1 MSRFTFSGN
10 LPVLQIFRSED
21 GQPLGGL
28 PTHVSEHTKDRY
40 VLWSSIEMV
49 FPNKSHIEDE
59 NDSRILFMID
69 KDYRIIT
76 PLRIKYSSR
85 AYTVV
90 LREKT
95 SSGLY
100 DTSSGTRPFSPVY
113 DQPSAGPAARHYR
126 RQSHDLFF
134 SVPSTTATND
144 AYNNILGWYHMYSG
158 LFPILEQNRTLDR
171 HYFLIVLANL
181 DHQHLVVEEAISK
194 FTTAD
199 PVEKE
204 GIVSMR
210 QGLSEMFNHVEQCE
224 LVNRMYGALRNF
236 NQCVEFAAPRLFIV
250 LPEDLD
256 RWNNLDPHTHKF
268 RLFFLCDFNYHKAL
282 SDSGRY
288 IFDRNQVRHLHI
300 ASHPGYAI
308 KQPINFFRQFG
319 LYSLTMLQMVKFGLL
334 ERDFFVPDLSTFR
347 ILSCCTIRPLHSL
360 KQDSIAHLIDMSTSY
375 IKGLQPRFRVSK
387 TWLDGADTQNIQS
400 YLKIPPDDNGMGGL
414 HRSTY
419 KRYELWMCA
428 DHAAEQLNTHDL
440 EKFIDTHGGYLSI
453 AHNQAKIELASM
465 EQAEALCSILKA
477 AGRVFEISLELTW
490 PASRIE
496 LQEILQRIGNAGTVV
511 LEIDGVTLDA
521 HPQSPFRY
529 GDDIFAQLIGSSTVK
544 FIALNNYPRRSEQYL
559 YLGECG
565 FYLYGFHFVRK
576 SRRTD
581 FAWLELRK
589 ILDLIMEKLTASDAK
604 EIDIGLS
611 ELTNAFVQYEGSDLK
626 AVDIYDT
633 EKSTMWQGSFRV
645 KRNSVTG
652 LQDAIY
658 PSILPKRILENGT
671 LRRLLVRSEALYDQ
685 SVLRRLMDANQ
696 RLQNIDLQVPENRVL
711 TLVSS
716 HIGKQFHSIYPLH
729 ITIFEMQSELEGRDV
744 ATFLVKRICNQE
756 SEDNLIRNL
765 NQSQSSVVTLQDIS
779 VLSWSCDTVS
789 GALSNKSAALLDLA
803 TLQDRSALTR
813 FTLDITLL
821 TENGLG
827 NIKDVLKRS
836 TLECLHIRC
845 VPIRSRLRKNVA
857 MVLGAVQWPTIKTLI
872 LSGDSVDQWL
882 QFWINEGLL
891 RIASGVHQ
899 GPRLMC
905 LEVFDKGV
913 SEHLVSHDGALAL
926 HHIVYSSQLSV
937 LNLENVRLQDDRD
950 WDLIIGALDITVLE
964 ELSLCWRNIVGVD
977 RIKQLLADGEQAR
990 SGAPAPEQ
998 YSTTLPSGLQGT
1010 LRMARWLNSEPSTD
1024 STSPPSSSQL
1034 EQDSSKEDST
1044 IGSPGDESEFSH
1056 STSLSSDPPHQD
1068 VSWGFRK
1075 QESFLWAP
1083 MDPNWNAPG
1092 DTPVAFSHLPA
1103 IGVGNWVLPPGS
1115 PSVGPPSSPPPANQ
1129 EWARHLGTVDSTE
1142 PILLAPQIGMP
1153 LRRQPSTGPPEAATT
1168 GAAAA
1173 IMVTDRTADVAR
1185 GATMAFAYTTTKAR
1199 TRTTA
1204 GDAIDGYVSV
1214 ATYGTAP
1221 GRADAATV
1229 G

>member
-1 MSRFTFSGN
+1 MSRFSFSGN
-10 LPVLQIFRSED
+10 LPVLQLFRSED

-49 FPNKSHIEDE
+49 FPSKSHIEDE

-69 KDYRIIT
+69 KDYR
-76 PLRIKYSSR
+76 
-85 AYTVV
+85 V
-90 LREKT
+90 
-95 SSGLY
+95 
-100 DTSSGTRPFSPVY
+100 PVY
-113 DQPSAGPAARHYR
+113 DQPSTGPTELHNR

-134 SVPSTTATND
+134 SVPSTTATNA

-181 DHQHLVVEEAISK
+181 DHQHLMVEEAISK

-268 RLFFLCDFNYHKAL
+268 RLFFLCDFNYNKAL

-288 IFDRNQVRHLHI
+288 IFDHNQVRHLHI

-347 ILSCCTIRPLHSL
+347 ILSCCTSRPRHSL
-360 KQDSIAHLIDMSTSY
+360 KQDSIAHLIDMSISY

-387 TWLDGADTQNIQS
+387 TWLDGPDTQNIQS
-400 YLKIPPDDNGMGGL
+400 YLKILPDDNGMGGL
-414 HRSTY
+414 HRRTY

-428 DHAAEQLNTHDL
+428 DHATEQLNTHDL
-440 EKFIDTHGGYLSI
+440 EEFIDTHGGYLSI

-465 EQAEALCSILKA
+465 EQAAALCNILKA
-477 AGRVFEISLELTW
+477 AGRVFEISLELSW
-490 PASRIE
+490 PASKIE
-496 LQEILQRIGNAGTVV
+496 LQEILRRIGNVGTVV
-511 LEIDGVTLDA
+511 LEIDGVTLDS

-589 ILDLIMEKLTASDAK
+589 TLDLIMEKLTASDAN

-633 EKSTMWQGSFRV
+633 ERSTMWQGSFRV
-645 KRNSVTG
+645 KCNSVNG

-671 LRRLLVRSEALYDQ
+671 LRRLLVCSEALYDQ

-696 RLQNIDLQVPENRVL
+696 QLQNIDLQVPENRML

-716 HIGKQFHSIYPLH
+716 HIGKQFHGIYPLYV
-729 ITIFEMQSELEGRDV
+729 TIFEMQSELEGRDV
-744 ATFLVKRICNQE
+744 ATFLVKRIGNKK
-756 SEDNLIRNL
+756 SDDNLIRNL
-765 NQSQSSVVTLQDIS
+765 NQSQSSVVTLQDIN

-789 GALSNKSAALLDLA
+789 GALSNKSAAILDLA

-813 FTLDITLL
+813 FTLDITFL

-845 VPIRSRLRKNVA
+845 VPILSRLRKHVA

-891 RIASGVHQ
+891 RVASEVHQ

-913 SEHLVSHDGALAL
+913 SEHLISHGGALAL
-926 HHIVYSSQLSV
+926 HFIVYSSQLSV

-998 YSTTLPSGLQGT
+998 YSTTLPSDVQGT
-1010 LRMARWLNSEPSTD
+1010 RMARWLKLEPSTD
-1024 STSPPSSSQL
+1024 STSPPSVTQSDQGLS
-1034 EQDSSKEDST
+1034 
-1044 IGSPGDESEFSH
+1044 GDESEFTQ
-1056 STSLSSDPPHQD
+1056 STSLSSDLPHQD
-1068 VSWGFRK
+1068 ASWGFRQ

-1083 MDPNWNAPG
+1083 LDPNWNAPG
-1092 DTPVAFSHLPA
+1092 NTPIAFSHLPA
-1103 IGVGNWVLPPGS
+1103 TGGGNWGWTSIVTTTSKSG
-1115 PSVGPPSSPPPANQ
+1115 
-1129 EWARHLGTVDSTE
+1129 LGRALGNCGLDRTE
-1142 PILLAPQIGMP
+1142 IIG
-1153 LRRQPSTGPPEAATT
+1153 T
-1168 GAAAA
+1168 
-1173 IMVTDRTADVAR
+1173 TDRISATKTAVN
-1185 GATMAFAYTTTKAR
+1185 
-1199 TRTTA
+1199 RTTRNSWVKTSA
-1204 GDAIDGYVSV
+1204 RFSP
-1214 ATYGTAP
+1214 TM
-1221 GRADAATV
+1221 GRAGNGSSFCAVYEYAV
-1229 G
+1229 GGQHGV